1 MARVITVKTT
11 PFSDQKPGTS
21 GLRKPTKTFQKA
33 NYLENFIQS
42 ILDISLVNLKD
53 RKKVMF
59 VLGGDGRYYCR
70 QAINKIIPICAAN
83 QVLINYFLTLFIIV
97 HF

>member
-11 PFSDQKPGTS
+11 PFDDQKPGTS
-21 GLRKPTKTFQKA
+21 GLRKPTKTFEKT

-42 ILDISLVNLKD
+42 ILDVSLANVKD
-53 RKKVMF
+53 RNKVSI

-70 QAINKIIPICAAN
+70 QAINTIILICAAN
-83 QVLINYFLTLFIIV
+83 KVSIN
-97 HF
+97 